1 MINLTTCKITIICFG
16 YNEFVVV
23 VVVSKFFALKILISS
38 PRVAFV
44 RFSTYGD
51 ALKVLRDMD
60 GFNFQGFS
68 LIINPAIERNGKASE
83 DAKKQSKQY
92 SAKKK
97 AKKRANSATAKSIED
112 KSPPK
117 NELQTVQIASS
128 EDWETD
134 GGLLSPK
141 SDVAGKNKFFG
152 VENSAGCISKMN
164 DGYPIYVSNFPPG
177 TAQVSGSQKQIQ
189 SNQLPLACVQTI
201 TKL

>member
-1 MINLTTCKITIICFG
+1 M
-16 YNEFVVV
+16 
-23 VVVSKFFALKILISS
+23 KILISS

-68 LIINPAIERNGKASE
+68 LIINPAIERNGKASK
-83 DAKKQSKQY
+83 DGKKQSKQD

-97 AKKRANSATAKSIED
+97 ANSAPAKHIED

-134 GGLLSPK
+134 GGLVSPK

-152 VENSAGCISKMN
+152 MENLAGCISKMN
-164 DGYPIYVSNFPPG
+164 GGYPIHVSNFPPG
-177 TAQVSGSQKQIQ
+177 TAQVSGSQKQMQ
-189 SNQLPLACVQTI
+189 SNQLP
-201 TKL
+201 

>member
-1 MINLTTCKITIICFG
+1 M
-16 YNEFVVV
+16 
-23 VVVSKFFALKILISS
+23 KILISS

-51 ALKVLRDMD
+51 AVKVLRDMD

-68 LIINPAIERNGKASE
+68 LIINPAIERNGKASK
-83 DAKKQSKQY
+83 DGKKQSKQD

-97 AKKRANSATAKSIED
+97 ANSATAKRIED

-117 NELQTVQIASS
+117 NELQTVQIASA

-152 VENSAGCISKMN
+152 MENLAGCISKMN
-164 DGYPIYVSNFPPG
+164 GGYPIHVSNFPRG
-177 TAQVSGSQKQIQ
+177 TAQVSGSQKQM
-189 SNQLPLACVQTI
+189 
-201 TKL
+201 

>member
-1 MINLTTCKITIICFG
+1 
-16 YNEFVVV
+16 
-23 VVVSKFFALKILISS
+23 
-38 PRVAFV
+38 
-44 RFSTYGD
+44 
-51 ALKVLRDMD
+51 MD

-68 LIINPAIERNGKASE
+68 LIINPAIERNGKASK
-83 DAKKQSKQY
+83 DAKKQS
-92 SAKKK
+92 KKK

-152 VENSAGCISKMN
+152 VESSAGCISKMN
-164 DGYPIYVSNFPPG
+164 DGYPIHVSNFPPG

-189 SNQLPLACVQTI
+189 SNQLP
-201 TKL
+201 